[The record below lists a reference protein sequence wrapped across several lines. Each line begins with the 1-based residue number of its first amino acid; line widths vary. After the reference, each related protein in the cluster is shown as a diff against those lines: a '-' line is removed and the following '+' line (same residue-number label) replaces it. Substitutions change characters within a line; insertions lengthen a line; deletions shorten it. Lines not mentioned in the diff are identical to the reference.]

1 MARHDGEL
9 GAGHVID
16 YLAAK
21 QTPASAPVSEIA
33 QFLKRNRVTFVPK
46 TDLPYLYA
54 AEDNEMKARGISW
67 FKFSDDDEMLAV
79 IEKAKA
85 NSPELVGSPGD

>member
-1 MARHDGEL
+1 
-9 GAGHVID
+9 VID
-16 YLAAK
+16 YLAGK
-21 QTPASAPVSEIA
+21 QAPASAPASEIA
-33 QFLKRNRVTFVPK
+33 QFLQRNHIRFVPK

-54 AEDNEMKARGISW
+54 AEDNEMKTRGLSW
-67 FKFSDDDEMLAV
+67 FKFSDDDEMLSV